1 MYMGHY
7 GAALAAKGI
16 TKEAPLWL
24 LMVASM
30 ATDIVLFG
38 DELVGINA
46 DQVHHSLWPGN
57 ILLAIGFAIFAFALT
72 RSLPVSAIIA
82 LVVLSHWVLDIPVA
96 FGIYSIPWLDMLT
109 ESLLVFIGWLL
120 YRRSIPAVSRSSWM
134 SPTILVVLLFFQCI
148 WFVMISI

>member
-57 ILLAIGFAIFAFALT
+57 ILLAIGFGIFAFALT
-72 RSLPVSAIIA
+72 RSFPVSAIIA
-82 LVVLSHWVLDIPVA
+82 AVVLSHWINL
-96 FGIYSIPWLDMLT
+96 YSIFLLPSESTRFRGWTCWL
-109 ESLLVFIGWLL
+109 SLF
-120 YRRSIPAVSRSSWM
+120 S
-134 SPTILVVLLFFQCI
+134 
-148 WFVMISI
+148 